1 VIFLCTLKPDSP
13 EPQLDPTDHSEYKWV
28 NAEEATQYFEAEDEE
43 LKGIAEGFDLLQE
56 YGPAVQ
62 MPYVRRIS
70 PQLSELRVRGR
81 EEVRLFFTIRKLT
94 IYILHGFT
102 KKTQKIPTKELKM
115 AINRLEE
122 I

>member
-1 VIFLCTLKPDSP
+1 MWSLQFFESDRGESIIETYITTLQPK
-13 EPQLDPTDHSEYKWV
+13 
-28 NAEEATQYFEAEDEE
+28 TQAKIIH
-43 LKGIAEGFDLLQE
+43 LLDLLQE
-56 YGPAVQ
+56 YGSAVHQ

-81 EEVRLFFTIRKLT
+81 EEVRLFFKIRKLT

-102 KKTQKIPTKELKM
+102 KKTQKIPAKELKI
-115 AINRLEE
+115 ASNRLEK

>member
-1 VIFLCTLKPDSP
+1 MWSIQFFESARGGSSIETYIASLQPK
-13 EPQLDPTDHSEYKWV
+13 
-28 NAEEATQYFEAEDEE
+28 TQAKIIH
-43 LKGIAEGFDLLQE
+43 LLDLLQE
-56 YGPAVQ
+56 YGPVVQ

-81 EEVRLFFTIRKLT
+81 EEVRLFFTIRKLR

-102 KKTQKIPTKELKM
+102 KKTQKIPAKELKI
-115 AINRLEE
+115 ASNRLEK